1 LPTATE
7 AEKTERAATL
17 IADYKNNPTS
27 PIMLL
32 QDLQGVYNYVP
43 AEALELATRELDIP
57 LEQLYGLAT
66 FYKAFSLEPRGLHN
80 IKVCKGTACVVRGAA
95 DILEAFLRELGL
107 KGPGTTDDKMFT
119 VEIVNCV
126 GACAIG
132 PVAVLDGEYHGHLDQ
147 AAVKDSIASLAAAAE
162 DADGPD
168 DPECKTCE
176 SKP

>member
-1 LPTATE
+1 VPTATE
-7 AEKTERAATL
+7 AEKREQAATL
-17 IADYKNNPTS
+17 IAEYKNNPTS

-32 QDLQGVYNYVP
+32 QDLQAVYNYLP
-43 AEALELATRELDIP
+43 PEALELAKRELDIS

-80 IKVCKGTACVVRGAA
+80 IKVCKGTACVVRGAG

-107 KGPGTTDDKMFT
+107 KSPGTTDDKMFT

-147 AAVKDSIASLAAAAE
+147 TAVKESLASLAAAE
-162 DADGPD
+162 DAGAPD
-168 DPECKTCE
+168 DPECQTCE